1 MDNIFEQHPNLK
13 QYFKTADGQ
22 AFYEHSDAKL
32 HARTLEDKSIETVEK
47 PVKVEKEVV
56 EENTTEAKKVD
67 GNTEK
72 VVSKTKSKTAKSE

>member
-32 HARTLEDKSIETVEK
+32 HVRTLEDKSIETVEK